1 MVLLEQKTI
10 GGFKQKWEYF
20 VIEFDKRDETYEEK
34 IITSM
39 NKRGNHG
46 WECYAVTDTK
56 EKRGFYFKRPR

>member
-1 MVLLEQKTI
+1 M
-10 GGFKQKWEYF
+10 QKWEYDD
-20 VIEFDKRDETYEEK
+20 IEFDKRDETYEEK

-56 EKRGFYFKRPR
+56 EKRWFYFKRPFGE